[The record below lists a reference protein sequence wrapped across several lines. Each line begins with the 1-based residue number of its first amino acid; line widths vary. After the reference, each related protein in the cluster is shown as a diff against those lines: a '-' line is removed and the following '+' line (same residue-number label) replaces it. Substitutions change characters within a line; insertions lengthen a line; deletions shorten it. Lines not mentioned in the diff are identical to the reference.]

1 MRNKSFHR
9 NPPEMLPPHSP
20 PRKHSPP
27 APAQHGDDAVRLT
40 DDDAASS
47 RLYVSRLRAP
57 STAPDYAACSSA
69 AQAGY
74 LHDPFASLL
83 YKAPMSQPGEFPPQ
97 GASRARKPPL
107 INVGTHHRTWGID
120 LLVDRFLQSG
130 GKQVV
135 SLGAGSD
142 TRFWRLMSRATPP
155 DLAKYVEI
163 DFPHLTSPKAQ
174 RIARHRKLSQ
184 YLDSPLD
191 PSATTTT
198 AMPPPGQHSYKVSK
212 GGTQLSSPL
221 YTLIPLDL
229 RPSPSEPASS
239 ISSILTHHILPQLDP
254 NLPTLFL
261 AECLFPYMSPDDSKE
276 IIKWFGETFHSCI
289 GVVYEMVGLDDS
301 FGNVMRRNLAVSR
314 CSFRVYSLITNPTQ
328 VRNLSIPGSIFSTPE
343 SQAGRFTSPVLEG
356 GKFDSAG
363 AKTLWQ
369 IREEDVGP
377 EELQRISKLEILD
390 EIEELRLVLEH
401 YVIAWGTKGETMSSV
416 SL

>member
-1 MRNKSFHR
+1 
-9 NPPEMLPPHSP
+9 
-20 PRKHSPP
+20 
-27 APAQHGDDAVRLT
+27 
-40 DDDAASS
+40 
-47 RLYVSRLRAP
+47 
-57 STAPDYAACSSA
+57 
-69 AQAGY
+69 
-74 LHDPFASLL
+74 
-83 YKAPMSQPGEFPPQ
+83 MSQPGAFPPQ

-276 IIKWFGETFHSCI
+276 IIKWFGETFHSCM

-301 FGNVMRRNLAVSR
+301 FGNVMRRNLA
-314 CSFRVYSLITNPTQ
+314 

>member
-27 APAQHGDDAVRLT
+27 APAQHADDAVRLT

-47 RLYVSRLRAP
+47 RL
-57 STAPDYAACSSA
+57 SA

-83 YKAPMSQPGEFPPQ
+83 YKAPMSQPGAFPPQ

-276 IIKWFGETFHSCI
+276 IIKWFGETFHSCM

-301 FGNVMRRNLAVSR
+301 FGNVMRRNLA
-314 CSFRVYSLITNPTQ
+314 

>member
-1 MRNKSFHR
+1 MPNKSFHR

-20 PRKHSPP
+20 P
-27 APAQHGDDAVRLT
+27 AAQHADDAVRLT

-47 RLYVSRLRAP
+47 RL
-57 STAPDYAACSSA
+57 SA

-83 YKAPMSQPGEFPPQ
+83 YKAPMSQPGAVPPQ

-184 YLDSPLD
+184 YLDSPSH
-191 PSATTTT
+191 PSAATAPTPTT
-198 AMPPPGQHSYKVSK
+198 ATAATTAPMPPPGQHSYKVSK

-261 AECLFPYMSPDDSKE
+261 AECLFPYMSPEDSKE
-276 IIKWFGETFHSCI
+276 IIKWFGETFHSCM

-301 FGNVMRRNLAVSR
+301 FGNVMRRNLA
-314 CSFRVYSLITNPTQ
+314 

-401 YVIAWGTKGETMSSV
+401 YVIAWGTKGETMSSI

>member
-1 MRNKSFHR
+1 
-9 NPPEMLPPHSP
+9 MLPPNLP
-20 PRKHSPP
+20 PRRESPSP
-27 APAQHGDDAVRLT
+27 SANPSPDSDDAIRLT

-47 RLYVSRLRAP
+47 RL
-57 STAPDYAACSSA
+57 SA
-69 AQAGY
+69 AQVGY
-74 LHDPFASLL
+74 LQDPFASLL
-83 YKAPMSQPGEFPPQ
+83 YKAPMSQPGGFGPQ
-97 GASRARKPPL
+97 GGIRARKPPL
-107 INVGTHHRTWGID
+107 INVGTHHRTWAID

-155 DLAKYVEI
+155 DLLKYVEI

-174 RIARHRKLSQ
+174 RIARHRKLYQ
-184 YLDSPLD
+184 YLDNSSD
-191 PSATTTT
+191 PSPT
-198 AMPPPGQHSYKVSK
+198 ASTMPPPGQHSYKVSK

-229 RPSPSEPASS
+229 RPSPYEPTSS
-239 ISSILTHHILPQLDP
+239 ISSILSDHVLPQLDP
-254 NLPTLFL
+254 SLPTLFL
-261 AECLFPYMSPDDSKE
+261 AECLFPYMPPEDSKQ
-276 IIKWFGETFHSCI
+276 IIKWFGETFGSCM

-301 FGNVMRRNLAVSR
+301 FGNVMRRNLAV
-314 CSFRVYSLITNPTQ
+314 
-328 VRNLSIPGSIFSTPE
+328 RNLSIPGSIFSTPE
-343 SQAGRFTSPVLEG
+343 SQAERFTSPILEG
-356 GKFDSAG
+356 GKFDNAG

-390 EIEELRLVLEH
+390 EIEELRLVLDH
-401 YVIAWGTKGETMSSV
+401 YVIAWGTKGETMSSI

>member
-9 NPPEMLPPHSP
+9 NPPEMLPPHSVP
-20 PRKHSPP
+20 PKHSPP
-27 APAQHGDDAVRLT
+27 APAQHADDAVRLT

-47 RLYVSRLRAP
+47 RL
-57 STAPDYAACSSA
+57 SA

-83 YKAPMSQPGEFPPQ
+83 YKAPMSQPGAFPPQ

-191 PSATTTT
+191 PSAATTP

-276 IIKWFGETFHSCI
+276 IIKWFGETFHSCM

-301 FGNVMRRNLAVSR
+301 FGNVMRRNLA
-314 CSFRVYSLITNPTQ
+314 

-401 YVIAWGTKGETMSSV
+401 YVIAWGTKGETMSSI